1 MFEAIWRKHRVQ
13 RFRQIQL
20 TKNFCNPDNPSYD
33 EHGAL
38 SNFAGL
44 LRVNPDLAIE
54 SARRALKPEM
64 KTFLWE
70 KFPRNEFASTV
81 EWAQA
86 LVSEI
91 ETALL
96 PGLQPPGDP
105 AGARLAKLLRSEA
118 TFTDEFVNQELKL
131 VEQLETI
138 KDRAVK
144 RLIQTK
150 MMKQMLSQTGPEEAE
165 SRSARVVNLSHRR

>member
-1 MFEAIWRKHRVQ
+1 
-13 RFRQIQL
+13 L
-20 TKNFCNPDNPSYD
+20 
-33 EHGAL
+33 
-38 SNFAGL
+38 
-44 LRVNPDLAIE
+44 
-54 SARRALKPEM
+54 
-64 KTFLWE
+64 
-70 KFPRNEFASTV
+70 

-86 LVSEI
+86 VVSEI

-105 AGARLAKLLRSEA
+105 AGARLDKLLRSEA
-118 TFTDEFVNQELKL
+118 TFTDEFINQELKL

-165 SRSARVVNLSHRR
+165 SRSARVVKLSHRR